1 MVGEGL
7 TRFTRRETREDT
19 PFILRELMS
28 AFRLHSHYSPAG
40 DQPTAIAGLVEGLQ
54 TGLAHQTLLGVT
66 GSGKTFTIANVIA
79 AVQRP
84 TLVLA
89 HNKTLAAQLY
99 GEFREFFPDNA
110 VEYFVSYYDY
120 YQPEA
125 YVPSSDTFIEKDAS
139 INEHIE
145 QMRLSATKALLE
157 RPDAIIVATVSSIY
171 GLGDPQAYLA
181 MVLHLVRGEILDQ
194 RKLLRRL
201 ADMQYTRNEIDF
213 TQGTFRVRGDIVD
226 IFPAESEREAL
237 RVELFD
243 ETIEALSVFDPLT
256 GEVKRKVPRFTVYP
270 GTHFVTPKERLMG
283 AIDQIREELHDRL
296 IELRSLD
303 KLVEAQRLEQR
314 TMFDLE
320 MMKEV
325 GYCAGIENYSR
336 YLSGREAGEPPPCLY
351 DYLPPN
357 ALLVVDESHQT
368 LPQLGAMFK
377 GDRSRKETLVE
388 YGFRLP
394 SALDN
399 RPLKFEEWEKMAPQ
413 MIFVSATPGDYE
425 ARHAAQT
432 VEQVVRPTG
441 LLDPEVEVRP
451 VRTQVDDVLSEIQQ
465 CVSRGERVLITT
477 LTKRMSEDLTEYL
490 EEHGVKV
497 RYLHSDIETVERSE
511 IIRDLRLGVFDV
523 LVGINLL
530 REGLDMP
537 EVALVAILDA
547 DKEGFLR
554 SENSLIQTIGRAAR
568 NLNGRAI
575 LYADKITGSMQ
586 RALDETARRRRKQL
600 EFNER
605 HGIVPQGIVKRVVDV
620 MEGAREEGFAAALSG
635 RGTGKGGASAAR
647 GPTGRGAAGRS
658 PSADAAIDL
667 RPEQALRRMKQ
678 LESEMF
684 KAARNLEFEEAAR
697 LRDEIERLKRAG
709 LGLPTVKAS

>member
-1 MVGEGL
+1 MAE
-7 TRFTRRETREDT
+7 
-19 PFILRELMS
+19 
-28 AFRLHSHYSPAG
+28 FRLKSDYQPAG
-40 DQPTAIAGLVEGLQ
+40 DQPAAIAGLIDGLRN
-54 TGLAHQTLLGVT
+54 GLAHQTLLGVT
-66 GSGKTFTIANVIA
+66 GSGKTFTVANVIQ

-110 VEYFVSYYDY
+110 DEYFVSYYDY

-125 YVPSSDTFIEKDAS
+125 YVPASDTYIEKDAS

-157 RPDAIIVATVSSIY
+157 RPDCIIVATVSSIY
-171 GLGDPQAYLA
+171 GLGDPETYLA
-181 MVLHLVRGEILDQ
+181 MVLHLVRGERLDQ

-213 TQGTFRVRGDIVD
+213 SQGTFRVRGDIID
-226 IFPAESEREAL
+226 IFPAESGRDAV

-243 ETIEALSVFDPLT
+243 DTIDSLSIFDPLT
-256 GEVKRKVPRFTVYP
+256 GSVVRKVPRFTVYP
-270 GTHFVTPKERLMG
+270 GTHFVTPKDRLIQ
-283 AIDQIREELHDRL
+283 AIDHIREELRERL
-296 IELRSLD
+296 IELRSAD

-314 TMFDLE
+314 TMFDME

-336 YLSGREAGEPPPCLY
+336 YLSGREPGEPPPCLY

-357 ALLVVDESHQT
+357 SLLVVDESHQT
-368 LPQLGAMFK
+368 LPQLGAMYK

-399 RPLKFEEWEKMAPQ
+399 RPLKFEEWERLAPQ
-413 MIFVSATPGDYE
+413 MIFVSATPSDYE
-425 ARHAAQT
+425 ARHASQV

-441 LLDPEVEVRP
+441 LVDPNVEVRP
-451 VRTQVDDVLSEIQQ
+451 VRTQVDDVLSEILQ
-465 CVSRGERVLITT
+465 CVARQERVLITT
-477 LTKRMSEDLTEYL
+477 LTKRMAEDLTEYL
-490 EEHGVKV
+490 DEHGVKV

-537 EVALVAILDA
+537 EVALVAVLDS

-554 SENSLIQTIGRAAR
+554 STNSLIQTIGRAAR
-568 NLNGRAI
+568 NVNGRAI
-575 LYADKITGSMQ
+575 LYADRMTGSMQ
-586 RALDETARRRRKQL
+586 RAIEETERRRQKQVA
-600 EFNER
+600 FNKA
-605 HGIVPQGIVKRVVDV
+605 HGITPRGIVKQVVDV
-620 MEGAREEGFAAALSG
+620 MEGARAEGGAPLPKGKLGARL
-635 RGTGKGGASAAR
+635 GKGAKK
-647 GPTGRGAAGRS
+647 PTGATQT
-658 PSADAAIDL
+658 PSVHEL

-684 KAARNLEFEEAAR
+684 KHARNLEFEEAAR
-697 LRDEIERLKRAG
+697 LRDEIEVLRRAG
-709 LGLPTVKAS
+709 FGLPEVKAG